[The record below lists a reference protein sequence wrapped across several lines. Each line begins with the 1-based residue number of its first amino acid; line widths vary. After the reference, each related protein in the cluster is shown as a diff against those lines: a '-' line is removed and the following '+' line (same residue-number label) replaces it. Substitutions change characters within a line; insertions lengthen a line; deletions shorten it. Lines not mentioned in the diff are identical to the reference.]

1 MLTQEQKKLEAS
13 EATTHERQSGL
24 SDKRKMQGYEQHP
37 RDDRSYEVF
46 GLGNSFDD
54 ISVGADRKGSMTV
67 AVSSR
72 KSYKAETL
80 SSEKKRLRGTR
91 RRIKYEHFGQ
101 FYTNAYSDRDGAFAY
116 KTSKNL
122 PESRILREFIGN
134 AKKYVSEEERSAA
147 PFIDLDEDIAKL
159 SEMRSESGSSNEG
172 LSERQALER
181 TIERKTQLRSRFVRK
196 LRIARRHTYP
206 GGATVDEGYD
216 LLSALLP
223 EEDTGEP
230 PDDDENDDENDDVDD
245 ILDDIDD
252 PDDE

>member
-13 EATTHERQSGL
+13 EATTHERQSEL
-24 SDKRKMQGYEQHP
+24 TDKRKMQGYEQHP
-37 RDDRSYEVF
+37 RDDKSYEVF

-67 AVSSR
+67 AVSSH
-72 KSYKAETL
+72 KSYKAETIN
-80 SSEKKRLRGTR
+80 SEKKRLRGTR

-101 FYTNAYSDRDGAFAY
+101 FYTNAYSERNGAFAF

-122 PESRILREFIGN
+122 PESRILREFTGN
-134 AKKYVSEEERSAA
+134 AKKYVSPEERSAA
-147 PFIDLDEDIAKL
+147 PFIDLDEDLARL

-181 TIERKTQLRSRFVRK
+181 TIERKTQLRNRFIRK

-216 LLSALLP
+216 LLNTLLP
-223 EEDTGEP
+223 EEDVSDDDE
-230 PDDDENDDENDDVDD
+230 DDDENDEDE
-245 ILDDIDD
+245 
-252 PDDE
+252 